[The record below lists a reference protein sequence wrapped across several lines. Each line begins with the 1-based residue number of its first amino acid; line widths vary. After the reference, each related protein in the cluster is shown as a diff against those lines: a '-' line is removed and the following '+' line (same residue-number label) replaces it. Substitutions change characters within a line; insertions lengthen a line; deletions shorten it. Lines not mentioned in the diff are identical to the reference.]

1 MHEKILFFTFVSIFI
16 ATAILTIA
24 SLPGWIKIPSNYQKA
39 LFSALI
45 LEVIACVVILFKQ
58 TMMFDIKLKP
68 NVEWVALGVN
78 DGKLLHPELIVNDSV
93 IHLGAPLQQAQERI
107 LQNEYE
113 LVNDPRGLLIQSVGD
128 QFFLGKISNRKG
140 RNGMIFNSLV
150 SSGNEITGSSSYRK
164 VKFSADRGLNSWQIK
179 GAIFEDCPFE
189 ISVKDSPQSST
200 VYLIRNKLTDVIEFN
215 SEDESE
221 NVINTDFRKLHFL
234 ENNNLF
240 YLIRILEADL
250 SSESRYINFMI
261 VKLQPQLS
269 L

>member
-1 MHEKILFFTFVSIFI
+1 MHEKILFFTFLSIFI

-24 SLPGWIKIPSNYQKA
+24 SLPGWIKIPGNYQKA

-45 LEVIACVVILFKQ
+45 LEVIACVVIMFKQ
-58 TMMFDIKLKP
+58 TMMLDIKIKP
-68 NVEWVALGVN
+68 NVEWVALGTN
-78 DGKLLHPELIVNDSV
+78 DGKLIHPELIVNDSV
-93 IHLGAPLQQAQERI
+93 IHLGAPLQEVQERI

-128 QFFLGKISNRKG
+128 QFYLGKISNRKG

-150 SSGNEITGSSSYRK
+150 SSGNEITGSGCYRK
-164 VKFSADRGLNSWQIK
+164 VKFSAERGMSSWQMK
-179 GAIFEDCPFE
+179 GAFFEDCPFE
-189 ISVKDSPQSST
+189 ICVKDLPQSST
-200 VYLIRNKLTDVIEFN
+200 VYIIKNKLTGEIEFN

-250 SSESRYINFMI
+250 SSDLRYINFMI

-269 L
+269 I